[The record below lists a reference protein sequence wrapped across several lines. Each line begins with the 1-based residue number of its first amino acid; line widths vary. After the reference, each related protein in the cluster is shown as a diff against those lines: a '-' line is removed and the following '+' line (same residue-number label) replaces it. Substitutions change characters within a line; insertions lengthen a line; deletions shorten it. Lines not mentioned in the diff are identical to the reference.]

1 MCKISKLRRVAEDFG
16 VLRVIHVQT
25 IEDFGVL
32 RVMNVQHIEDLGVLH
47 VLQPPLRAKMSVM
60 VVSAHHHTQLRAQ
73 VPHNRIP
80 TAHCACGARNTLPHH
95 LHCLGYSVFTFVL
108 YGHRRN
114 ARSHKQNTRPRAE
127 GVVS

>member
-1 MCKISKLRRVAEDFG
+1 MLKGNKCAKYRKLRRVAEDFG

-32 RVMNVQHIEDLGVLH
+32 RVINVQHIEDLGVLH

-73 VPHNRIP
+73 VPQPH
-80 TAHCACGARNTLPHH
+80 TALLSTLPA
-95 LHCLGYSVFTFVL
+95 CLAVTY
-108 YGHRRN
+108 
-114 ARSHKQNTRPRAE
+114 P
-127 GVVS
+127 VVTDAD